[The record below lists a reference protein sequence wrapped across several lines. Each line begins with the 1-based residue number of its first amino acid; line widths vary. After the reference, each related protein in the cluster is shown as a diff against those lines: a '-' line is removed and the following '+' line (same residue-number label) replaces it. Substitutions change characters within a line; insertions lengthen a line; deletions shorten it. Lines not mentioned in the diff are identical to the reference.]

1 MDSAAA
7 CGSVSLKDFISL
19 SLFLIAVSLCGMSV
33 GTSLKLIVTQF

>member
-19 SLFLIAVSLCGMSV
+19 SLFLIAVSLCGMSAV
-33 GTSLKLIVTQF
+33 ISLRFIVMQL